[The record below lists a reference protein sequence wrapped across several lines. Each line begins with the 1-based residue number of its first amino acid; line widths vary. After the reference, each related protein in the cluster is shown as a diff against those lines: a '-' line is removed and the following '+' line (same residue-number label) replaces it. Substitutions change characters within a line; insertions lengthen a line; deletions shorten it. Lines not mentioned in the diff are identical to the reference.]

1 MRGAKMAKKLDLIIK
16 GNVITVSNQ
25 KPRAEAIGIK
35 GEKIVSVGTVKEVE
49 AEADKSTKILDLK
62 GKTIIPGFIDSHA
75 HPMGTGKNRLGVD
88 LSEVVTIKETIDKI
102 RERVK
107 KTPAGGLIFCPD
119 YNRQRVKEKRYPT
132 RQELDSVSTKHPIWI
147 QHYDGHYSQVNS
159 LAIKLCKFIPGQK
172 GVTLDDKGE
181 VSGLIQDPASAR
193 SLSSGDNFEDKNEA
207 MEALLLM
214 TREAASV
221 GITTLFAKEGL
232 ENSEFIHNNEDK
244 IPVRIHHMVLPGFG
258 KATVDDVLK
267 SKFLGDH
274 ICVCNLTDG
283 SVEGRTAALY
293 EPYTDDPTTLGMLHH
308 TDEKFYE
315 FVEKVHKAG
324 CQISV
329 HAESDRG
336 IDQVLWAFEKALE
349 KYPRKDH
356 RHRIEHFEI
365 VTPKQIKT
373 VARLGIALGMQPMFV
388 PMCEGPNLNYYRS
401 LIGEDRV
408 KRAHT
413 YRWIMDEEILVSGGS
428 DTPVT
433 KVNPIGGI
441 DALVNHPLKEQRI
454 DVYEAIEIFTINGA
468 KIGFEEDI
476 KGSIEPGKLADF
488 VVLSD
493 DPYRVPREKIGNIKV
508 EKTIVGGKTVYE
520 RKK

>member
-1 MRGAKMAKKLDLIIK
+1 VSKNLDLIIK
-16 GNVITVSNQ
+16 GNIITVVNQ

-35 GEKIVSVGTVKEVE
+35 GEKIAAVGTVKEVE
-49 AEADKSTKILDLK
+49 ADVGKNTKVLNLE
-62 GKTIIPGFIDSHA
+62 GKTVLPGFIDSHA

-88 LSEVVTIKETIDKI
+88 LSAVKTVNETLKKIKE
-102 RERVK
+102 RVQ
-107 KTPAGGLIFCPD
+107 KTPEGKLIFCPD
-119 YNRQRVKEKRYPT
+119 YNRQQVAEKRYPSKK
-132 RQELDSVSTKHPIWI
+132 ELDNISTKHPIWI
-147 QHYDGHYSQVNS
+147 QHYDGHFSQVNS
-159 LAIKLCKFIPGQK
+159 MALKILGYKSGQE
-172 GVTLDDKGE
+172 GVITDAKGE
-181 VSGLIQDPASAR
+181 PTGLLQDPASAR
-193 SLSSGDNFEDKNEA
+193 ALSTGDNFDDKNEA
-207 MEALLLM
+207 MQALMLVTKEAV
-214 TREAASV
+214 SV
-221 GITTLFAKEGL
+221 GITTLFAKESL
-232 ENSEFIHNNEDK
+232 ENAEFILNNIKK
-244 IPVRIHHMVLPGFG
+244 IPVRIHPMIFPKFG
-258 KATVDDVLK
+258 SASVEDVFKNKL
-267 SKFLGDH
+267 LGDH

-308 TDEKFYE
+308 TDEEFYA

-324 CQISV
+324 GQISI
-329 HAESDRG
+329 HAESDRA
-336 IDQVLWAFEKALE
+336 IDQVLWALQKVLE

-373 VARLGIALGMQPMFV
+373 VARLGIALGMQPMFITV
-388 PMCEGPNLNYYRS
+388 CEGPNLDYYRS
-401 LIGEDRV
+401 LIGDERV

-433 KVNPIGGI
+433 KMNPLGGI

-454 DVYEAIEIFTINGA
+454 SVYEAIEIFTINGA

-493 DPYRVPREKIGNIKV
+493 DPFRIPKEKINTIKV
-508 EKTIVGGKTVYE
+508 EMTIVGGKTVHK
-520 RKK
+520 R